1 MPGQKPRHTSTLQ
14 YTVASA
20 PTAIGS
26 VFMQRFRYYFWHSV
40 HACFFHR
47 GGKISARHCV
57 CTVLANIF
65 CNLQLKGSIPKLV
78 FVNNMRDRGEG
89 GGGSVPITSNSSVR
103 GNKGE
108 QLRFFTG
115 DLRPLF
121 SYWIDLTVLF
131 VEIDNRFPTPRHLRT
146 TGSLSPCRLEQGV
159 VQHLRFGTLFEKS
172 YLLTGSFKI
181 FRNLHITDMF
191 VIDHKEKLSLIN
203 HN

>member
-1 MPGQKPRHTSTLQ
+1 MAGADAMGFSWHKSGPDRNPDIRVQ

-65 CNLQLKGSIPKLV
+65 CNLQLKDSIPKLV
-78 FVNNMRDRGEG
+78 FVNNMRGRGEG

-108 QLRFFTG
+108 QLRCFCRRFAALIFLLNRPHCFIRRNWQQVSNSAPFKDNGESVSTPFGTG
-115 DLRPLF
+115 
-121 SYWIDLTVLF
+121 SG
-131 VEIDNRFPTPRHLRT
+131 PTPSFWDT
-146 TGSLSPCRLEQGV
+146 VWKVISPDWQF
-159 VQHLRFGTLFEKS
+159 QNFP
-172 YLLTGSFKI
+172 
-181 FRNLHITDMF
+181 
-191 VIDHKEKLSLIN
+191 
-203 HN
+203 